1 MWLAR
6 ILCVGLME
14 GELLKV
20 GCMEECKQSFEFVRL
35 WFLFVVILSEP
46 EEPGCELI
54 DQRDE
59 KGV

>member
-1 MWLAR
+1 
-6 ILCVGLME
+6 ME